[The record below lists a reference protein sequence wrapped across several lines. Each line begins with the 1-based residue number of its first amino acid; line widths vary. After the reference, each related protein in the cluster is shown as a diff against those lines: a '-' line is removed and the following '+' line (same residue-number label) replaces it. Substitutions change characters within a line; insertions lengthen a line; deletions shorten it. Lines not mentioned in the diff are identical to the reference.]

1 MHGAQ
6 HYKVTIQVILLLQT
20 FVLSTLDDLCDK
32 HEYKNPL
39 FGCKV
44 ERAKFR
50 AELIQ
55 TCVTLTRVLLR
66 HDKMRRYYEKHLNGN
81 VETVTIV
88 NKFNYNRKNQL
99 QQPDNKDCKN
109 EKCIGGNTKTELYTV
124 IILFLS
130 FWLFYLVGNTFLDP
144 FMFLQNVALKHYYF
158 KFKNWLN
165 VSFHWRLYS
174 INTDIGICLEKPMSK
189 PGLDPVRLVALF
201 YS

>member
-81 VETVTIV
+81 VDTVTIV

-124 IILFLS
+124 IILFFILLAFLS
-130 FWLFYLVGNTFLDP
+130 CWEYISGPFYVPPKCCIKTLLFQIQKLAQRVLP
-144 FMFLQNVALKHYYF
+144 LA
-158 KFKNWLN
+158 
-165 VSFHWRLYS
+165 
-174 INTDIGICLEKPMSK
+174 
-189 PGLDPVRLVALF
+189 ALF
-201 YS
+201 YKY